1 MITNHLA
8 ILQIVLPLMA
18 APICSLINRAKACW
32 LFATAVA
39 WLVFAMS
46 LSLFLEVQT
55 NGGIRYEIG
64 GWQPPWGI
72 EYHIDALASFVLLL
86 ISAMAAISLSA
97 FQRRI
102 TIEIP
107 KHKQGLFYTAFLL
120 CLTGL
125 LGIVVTGDAF
135 NIFVFLEISSLSAY
149 ALIALGQDR
158 RALTASF
165 EYLIMGTIGATF
177 ILIGIGLLYMQ
188 TGTLN
193 IADLQTRIPEISHLR
208 SVHAAFGFFTIG
220 IFLKLAL
227 FPLHHWLPGAYAHA
241 PSVVSTFLAAT
252 ATKVALYLLY
262 RVFYT
267 IFGFEFSFEVLQ
279 LHYILMP
286 LSLLAIVISSLNAI
300 FQQDVKKML
309 AYSSLGQIGYMT
321 LGIALLSE
329 AGLVAS
335 ILHLFNHAFIKGAL
349 FMTMACFLFRTP
361 SVRLEDLSGAGR
373 AMPGVG
379 AAFVVGGLGLIGIP
393 LTSGFISKWLLV
405 SAVIEQGH
413 WWLVAIIVVSSLLA
427 LVYVWRVV
435 EYLFFREPSAE
446 LLANKQP
453 IGALLPFTWLI
464 LLSTVYFGINS
475 DLPVQAA
482 KAAAMALQ

>member
-1 MITNHLA
+1 MTHHLA
-8 ILQIVLPLMA
+8 ILQVVLPLIA
-18 APICSLINRAKACW
+18 APICSLINHGKACW
-32 LFATAVA
+32 LFATTVA

-46 LSLFLEVQT
+46 LTLFLDVQT
-55 NGGIRYEIG
+55 GGSIRYEIG

-72 EYHIDALASFVLLL
+72 EYHIDALAAFVLLL
-86 ISAMAAISLSA
+86 VSAMAAITLSA
-97 FQRRI
+97 FQRSI
-102 TIEIP
+102 AIEIP

-125 LGIVVTGDAF
+125 LGIVATGDAF

-149 ALIALGQDR
+149 ALIALGRDR

-193 IADLQTRIPEISHLR
+193 IADLQARIPEISHLH
-208 SVHAAFGFFTIG
+208 SVHAAFAFFTIG

-227 FPLHHWLPGAYAHA
+227 FPLHHWLPGAYAYA
-241 PSVVSTFLAAT
+241 PSAVSTFLAAT

-267 IFGFEFSFEVLQ
+267 VFGFEFSFEVLQ

-286 LSLLAIVISSLNAI
+286 LSILAIIISSLNAI

-321 LGIALLSE
+321 LGISLLSDV
-329 AGLVAS
+329 GLIAS

-361 SVRLEDLSGAGR
+361 SMRLDDLNGAGR
-373 AMPGVG
+373 TMPWVG
-379 AAFVVGGLGLIGIP
+379 MAFVLGGLGLIGIP
-393 LTSGFISKWLLV
+393 LTSGFISKWFLV

-413 WWLVAIIVVSSLLA
+413 WWLVAIIVFSSLLA
-427 LVYVWRVV
+427 LIYVWRVV
-435 EYLFFREPSAE
+435 EHLFFREPSAA
-446 LLANKQP
+446 LVANKQP
-453 IGALLPFTWLI
+453 IGALLPFTWI
-464 LLSTVYFGINS
+464 VLLSTLYFGINS
-475 DLPVQAA
+475 DFPVQAA
-482 KAAAMALQ
+482 KAAAKALQ